1 MKKYFKEI
9 RGLSIVIGGHK
20 TLEKIMKNIL
30 EKFGDSR
37 L

>member
-1 MKKYFKEI
+1 MKKDFKEI
-9 RGLSIVIGGHK
+9 RRLSIVIGGHK

-30 EKFGDSR
+30 KKFGDSR